1 MNLEELKVTWQEYD
15 QKLKATKSINEKI
28 ILNMIRDRSGSI
40 LSVMRRNGL
49 LTIVLMA
56 VIIWF
61 CMMSIIYN
69 AFDFEYKLQF
79 LPLAIYVVV
88 AVIFIVYL
96 IKAYINSQVDLYKDS
111 LKESLIKVIATHEKF
126 MSVNLKLGMMFLFAA
141 FLYLVSASFK
151 TFQNEGIL
159 KSLIF
164 FAGGIMVNATILYVA
179 KLMGAFKDHHGAKLK
194 NQLKELEDFEE
205 ERKHS

>member
-79 LPLAIYVVV
+79 LPLVIYVVV
-88 AVIFIVYL
+88 AVIFIIYL
-96 IKAYINSQVDLYKDS
+96 IKAYINSQVDLYKDN

-141 FLYLVSASFK
+141 FLYLLSASFK

-159 KSLIF
+159 KGLIF
-164 FAGGIMVNATILYVA
+164 FAGGIIVNVTLLYVA
-179 KLMGAFKDHHGAKLK
+179 KLMGAFKDHYGNKLK
-194 NQLKELEDFEE
+194 SQLKELEDFEE